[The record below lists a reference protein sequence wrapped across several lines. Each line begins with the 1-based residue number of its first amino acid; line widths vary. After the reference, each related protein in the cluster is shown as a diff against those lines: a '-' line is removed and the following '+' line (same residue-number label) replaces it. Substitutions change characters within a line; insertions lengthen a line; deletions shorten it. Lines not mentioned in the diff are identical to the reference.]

1 MSIVMKRPVALL
13 SLTFGAGLFFS
24 LLSHPSLG
32 QVNPPQKPMRV
43 RAKLDGFDIEPKSGK
58 AQNQI
63 GGASRGIGGL
73 TLYAPKLG
81 KAYTLTPTFAWSAE
95 DESTEYNFRLS
106 VISAGQGPI
115 FETKVTGGHF
125 TYPTDAPVLTP
136 GSTYVWQV
144 TPANDMLGGT
154 ASASIL
160 VVGGEDRSAIETAL
174 HGKPGMSSADA
185 KVYVEKRLWY
195 DAVATYNNLIKSE
208 PTNSEYLKDRAELYD
223 QLPQTQALADIDMN
237 KAQH

>member
-1 MSIVMKRPVALL
+1 MKRNVAIL
-13 SLTFGAGLFFS
+13 SLTLGAGLG
-24 LLSHPSLG
+24 LTLPTAANA
-32 QVNPPQKPMRV
+32 QAATPQKPVRV

-81 KAYTLTPTFAWSAE
+81 KAYSLTPTFAWSA
-95 DESTEYNFRLS
+95 DDDSTEYAFRLS
-106 VISAGQGPI
+106 MISAGQSPI
-115 FETKVTGGHF
+115 FETKVAGGHF
-125 TYPTDAPVLTP
+125 TYPADAPALTP

-144 TPANDMLGGT
+144 TPTNDMFAGT

-160 VVGGEDRSAIETAL
+160 IIGGTDRSAVEAAL
-174 HGKPGMSSADA
+174 HGKPAMTAADA
-185 KVYVEKRLWY
+185 KVYFDKRLWY
-195 DAVATYNNLIKSE
+195 DALATYTSLLKTDPANAD
-208 PTNSEYLKDRAELYD
+208 YLKARAELYD
-223 QLPQTQALADIDMN
+223 QLPQTHDLADMDSN